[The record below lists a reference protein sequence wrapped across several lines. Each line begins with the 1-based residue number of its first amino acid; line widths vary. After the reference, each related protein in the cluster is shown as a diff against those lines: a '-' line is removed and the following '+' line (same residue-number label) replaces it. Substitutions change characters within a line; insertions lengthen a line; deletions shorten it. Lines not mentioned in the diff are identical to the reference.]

1 MNQLVIPIDDVSP
14 TRYPELHG
22 LIQSG
27 TDVFIE
33 HRNGHRVPLIF
44 APLDP
49 SIPNCRLIVLGL
61 HAGMV
66 EMAPDFNDPLPSEE
80 WGGAFD

>member
-1 MNQLVIPIDDVSP
+1 MASLIVGIEEVGPE
-14 TRYPELHG
+14 RFGELHA
-22 LIQSG
+22 LIQAG
-27 TDVFIE
+27 TEVYIE

-49 SIPNCRLIVLGL
+49 SIPNCRLVVLGL
-61 HAGMV
+61 HAGMI
-66 EMAPDFNDPLPSEE
+66 EMAPDFNAPLPSEE

>member
-1 MNQLVIPIDDVSP
+1 MASLIVGIEEVGPERFD
-14 TRYPELHG
+14 ELHA

-27 TDVFIE
+27 TEVLIE

-49 SIPNCRLIVLGL
+49 SIPNCRLVVLGL
-61 HAGMV
+61 HAGMI
-66 EMAPDFNDPLPSEE
+66 EMAPDFNDPLPGED
-80 WGGAFD
+80 WGGAFA